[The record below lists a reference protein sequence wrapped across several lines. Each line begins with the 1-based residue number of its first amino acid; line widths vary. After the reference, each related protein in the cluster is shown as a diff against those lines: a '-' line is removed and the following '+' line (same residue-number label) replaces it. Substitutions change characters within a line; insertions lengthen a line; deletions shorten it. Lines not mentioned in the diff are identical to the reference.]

1 MFSIHHKYSVALGAA
16 VIAAISQAPAYAYV
30 QPIYLEMNQSYY
42 LQQGS
47 SIKRVAVTNPE
58 IADVAVVDK
67 RALNVIGKKT
77 GSTSLTVWTA
87 DGMRQD
93 FRICVSGVD
102 SGLAE
107 TIRKAIGLPRVKVE
121 VVGGKVLLTGTVQN
135 QKEKT
140 LAYRV
145 ASLYAGGNG
154 GEDKA
159 LERTLLG
166 EDAQVNDTIDGDD
179 KVINLLEMINPDQIN
194 IEAEVIEINAN
205 DAKQIGI
212 EYGADSSV
220 GTPGTWYANK
230 DGRDITEYYRDW
242 TGKITDSKTYH
253 SNLMRNA
260 GSHWYT
266 RNWLYTHFSDIN
278 AKIHTLVTNGHARII
293 SRPNITTMSGKTA
306 GILVG
311 GEIPYPK
318 KNDNSTSIEY
328 KPYGIKLNLM
338 SPTVDTSGNVTSRVF
353 AEVSRLDWG
362 NAVVVDGFK
371 MPATAK
377 SSAETMVNIPSG
389 MTMVIGG
396 LLNSD
401 DTKNISKIPLL
412 GDIPF
417 IGELFKYHNDTKQ
430 KSEIMILITPRVVN
444 ETTPVAS
451 SQEMKDLY
459 VSDKQ
464 QQAKNPKYDV
474 NDPSLKTAKQEKE
487 DKKAKEK
494 AEAQEQ
500 KKRAEAQAAR
510 DKANAE
516 KAKAEKAEAKNAKKA
531 QKPVQAAEAKTAP
544 DQKSD
549 DSILG
554 KYLNHEALKH

>member
-1 MFSIHHKYSVALGAA
+1 MFSIHHKYCVALGAA
-16 VIAAISQAPAYAYV
+16 VIAAVSQAPAYAYV

-42 LQQGS
+42 LPQGS
-47 SIKRVAVTNPE
+47 AIKRVAVTNPE

-107 TIRKAIGLPRVKVE
+107 IIRKAIGLPKVKVE

-145 ASLYAGGNG
+145 ASLYAGGSG
-154 GEDKA
+154 TEEKA
-159 LERTLLG
+159 KESNLLDG
-166 EDAQVNDTIDGDD
+166 KATVNDSIDGDD

-194 IEAEVIEINAN
+194 IEAEIIEINAN

-230 DGRDITEYYRDW
+230 SGRDITTYRRDKDGNLISE
-242 TGKITDSKTYH
+242 TRH
-253 SNLMRNA
+253 SNLMRDA

-311 GEIPYPK
+311 GEIPYPRK
-318 KNDNSTSIEY
+318 DNNSTFVDS

-338 SPTVDTSGNVTSRVF
+338 SPTVDASGNVTSRVF

-362 NAVVVDGFK
+362 NAVIVDGFK

-417 IGELFKYHNDTKQ
+417 LGELFKYHNDTKQ

-444 ETTPVAS
+444 ETTPVAM
-451 SQEMKDLY
+451 SQKMKDAY
-459 VSDKQ
+459 AEDKQ
-464 QQAKNPKYDV
+464 EQAKMTKVDV
-474 NDPSLKTAKQEKE
+474 NDPALKTSKQEKKE
-487 DKKAKEK
+487 KKAKE
-494 AEAQEQ
+494 AAAQKEKERQ
-500 KKRAEAQAAR
+500 AEAQAAKDR
-510 DKANAE
+510 ANAE
-516 KAKAEKAEAKNAKKA
+516 KAAKASKAKK
-531 QKPVQAAEAKTAP
+531 PAAAKEKKEKKDT
-544 DQKSD
+544 
-549 DSILG
+549 LLN
-554 KYLNHEALKH
+554 KYLDHSVLKEGKAK

>member
-1 MFSIHHKYSVALGAA
+1 MFSIHHKYCVALGAA
-16 VIAAISQAPAYAYV
+16 VIAAVSQAPAYAYV

-42 LQQGS
+42 LPQGS
-47 SIKRVAVTNPE
+47 AIKRVAVTNPE

-166 EDAQVNDTIDGDD
+166 EDAQVNDSIDGDD

-230 DGRDITEYYRDW
+230 SGRDITEYYRDA

-253 SNLMRNA
+253 SNLMRDA

-278 AKIHTLVTNGHARII
+278 AKIHTLVTNGHARVI

-318 KNDNSTSIEY
+318 KDNDSTSIEY

-362 NAVVVDGFK
+362 NAVTVDGFK

-417 IGELFKYHNDTKQ
+417 LGELFKYHNDTKN

-444 ETTPVAS
+444 ETTPVAM
-451 SQEMKDLY
+451 SQKMKDAY
-459 VSDKQ
+459 AEDKQ
-464 QQAKNPKYDV
+464 EQAKLAKVDV
-474 NDPSLKTAKQEKE
+474 NDPNLKTSKQEKKE
-487 DKKAKEK
+487 KKAKE
-494 AEAQEQ
+494 AAA
-500 KKRAEAQAAR
+500 KKEQAA
-510 DKANAE
+510 KAS
-516 KAKAEKAEAKNAKKA
+516 KAKKPAATKEKKDTLLDKSLAHSAIKDGKAK
-531 QKPVQAAEAKTAP
+531 
-544 DQKSD
+544 
-549 DSILG
+549 
-554 KYLNHEALKH
+554 

>member
-1 MFSIHHKYSVALGAA
+1 MFSIHHKYCVALGAA
-16 VIAAISQAPAYAYV
+16 VIAAVSQAPAYAYV

-42 LQQGS
+42 LPQGS
-47 SIKRVAVTNPE
+47 AIKRVAVTNPE

-107 TIRKAIGLPRVKVE
+107 TIRKAIGLPKVKVE

-166 EDAQVNDTIDGDD
+166 EDAQVNDSIDGDD

-194 IEAEVIEINAN
+194 IEAEIIEINSN
-205 DAKQIGI
+205 DAKKIGM
-212 EYGADSSV
+212 EYGSDSAVSEDNV
-220 GTPGTWYANK
+220 GTWYAGETAGK
-230 DGRDITEYYRDW
+230 MRD
-242 TGKITDSKTYH
+242 
-253 SNLMRNA
+253 A

-278 AKIHTLVTNGHARII
+278 AKIHTLVEQGHARVI
-293 SRPNITTMSGKTA
+293 SRPNITTMSSKSA
-306 GILVG
+306 GINIG
-311 GEIPYPK
+311 GEIPYPQVDT
-318 KNDNSTSIEY
+318 NGNVTVQYE
-328 KPYGIKLNLM
+328 PYGIFLNLIN
-338 SPTVDTSGNVTSRVF
+338 PEVDSSGNVTSRLF
-353 AEVSRLDWG
+353 AEVSRLDKTNG
-362 NAVVVDGFK
+362 VAVNGSVW
-371 MPATAK
+371 PAKATRK
-377 SSAETMVNIPSG
+377 AETMVNIPSG

-396 LLNSD
+396 LLDSD
-401 DTKNISKIPLL
+401 DTKTITKIPLL
-412 GDIPF
+412 GDIPLL
-417 IGELFKYHNDTKQ
+417 GELFKYHNDSKQ

-444 ETTPVAS
+444 ETTPVAM
-451 SQEMKDLY
+451 SQKMKDAY
-459 VSDKQ
+459 AEDKQ
-464 QQAKNPKYDV
+464 EQAKLPKVDV
-474 NDPSLKTAKQEKE
+474 NDPDLKSSKQEKKE
-487 DKKAKEK
+487 KKAKE
-494 AEAQEQ
+494 AAAQKE
-500 KKRAEAQAAR
+500 KERRAEAQAAKDR
-510 DKANAE
+510 ANAE
-516 KAKAEKAEAKNAKKA
+516 QAAKASQAKKSAAAKEKKDTLLNKHLDHSVLKDGKAK
-531 QKPVQAAEAKTAP
+531 
-544 DQKSD
+544 
-549 DSILG
+549 
-554 KYLNHEALKH
+554 

>member
-1 MFSIHHKYSVALGAA
+1 MFSIHHKYCVALGAA
-16 VIAAISQAPAYAYV
+16 VIAAVSQAPAYAYV

-42 LQQGS
+42 LPQGS
-47 SIKRVAVTNPE
+47 AIKRVAVTNPE

-93 FRICVSGVD
+93 FSICVSGVD

-107 TIRKAIGLPRVKVE
+107 IIRKAIGLPKVKVE

-166 EDAQVNDTIDGDD
+166 EDAQVNDSIDGDD

-230 DGRDITEYYRDW
+230 SGRDITEYYRDW

-253 SNLMRNA
+253 SNLMRDA

-338 SPTVDTSGNVTSRVF
+338 SPTVDASGNVTSRVF

-417 IGELFKYHNDTKQ
+417 LGELFKYHNDTKQ

-444 ETTPVAS
+444 ETTPVAM
-451 SQEMKDLY
+451 SQKMKDAY
-459 VSDKQ
+459 AEDKQ
-464 QQAKNPKYDV
+464 EQAKMTKVDV
-474 NDPSLKTAKQEKE
+474 NDPALKTSKQEKKE
-487 DKKAKEK
+487 KKAKE
-494 AEAQEQ
+494 AAAQKEKERQ
-500 KKRAEAQAAR
+500 AEAQAAKDR
-510 DKANAE
+510 ANAE
-516 KAKAEKAEAKNAKKA
+516 KAAKASKAKK
-531 QKPVQAAEAKTAP
+531 PAAAKEKKDT
-544 DQKSD
+544 
-549 DSILG
+549 LLN
-554 KYLNHEALKH
+554 KYLDHSVLKDGKAK

>member
-1 MFSIHHKYSVALGAA
+1 MFSIHHKYCVALGAA
-16 VIAAISQAPAYAYV
+16 VIAAVSQAPAYAYV

-42 LQQGS
+42 LPQGS
-47 SIKRVAVTNPE
+47 AIKRVAVTNPE

-107 TIRKAIGLPRVKVE
+107 TIRKAIGLPKVKVE

-166 EDAQVNDTIDGDD
+166 EDAQVNDSIDGDD

-230 DGRDITEYYRDW
+230 SGRDITEYYRDA

-253 SNLMRNA
+253 SNLMRDA

-278 AKIHTLVTNGHARII
+278 AKIHTLVTNGHARVI

-318 KNDNSTSIEY
+318 MDNNSTSIEY

-338 SPTVDTSGNVTSRVF
+338 SPTVDASGNVTSRVF

-362 NAVVVDGFK
+362 NAVTVDGFK

-417 IGELFKYHNDTKQ
+417 LGELFKYHNDTKQ

-444 ETTPVAS
+444 ETTPVAM
-451 SQEMKDLY
+451 SQKMKDAY
-459 VSDKQ
+459 AEDKQ
-464 QQAKNPKYDV
+464 EQAKLPKVDV
-474 NDPSLKTAKQEKE
+474 NDPDLKSSKQEKKE
-487 DKKAKEK
+487 KKAKE
-494 AEAQEQ
+494 AAAQKE
-500 KKRAEAQAAR
+500 KERRAEAQAAKDR
-510 DKANAE
+510 ANAE
-516 KAKAEKAEAKNAKKA
+516 QAAKASKEKKSAAAKEKKDTLLNKHLDHSVLKDGKAK
-531 QKPVQAAEAKTAP
+531 
-544 DQKSD
+544 
-549 DSILG
+549 
-554 KYLNHEALKH
+554 

>member
-1 MFSIHHKYSVALGAA
+1 MFSIHHKYCVALGAA
-16 VIAAISQAPAYAYV
+16 VIAAVSQAPAYAYV

-42 LQQGS
+42 LPQGS
-47 SIKRVAVTNPE
+47 AIKRVAVTNPE

-93 FRICVSGVD
+93 FRVCVSGVD

-107 TIRKAIGLPRVKVE
+107 TIRKAIGLPKVKVE

-154 GEDKA
+154 GDDKA
-159 LERTLLG
+159 LQRTLLG
-166 EDAQVNDTIDGDD
+166 EDAQVDDGLDGDD

-194 IEAEVIEINAN
+194 IEAEVIEINSN

-220 GTPGTWYANK
+220 GSPGTWYANK
-230 DGRDITEYYRDW
+230 SGRDITEYYRDE
-242 TGKITDSKTYH
+242 TGKISGNQTYH

-278 AKIHTLVTNGHARII
+278 ARIHTLVTNGHARVI

-318 KNDNSTSIEY
+318 MNNNSTSIDY
-328 KPYGIKLNLM
+328 KPYGIKLNLL
-338 SPTVDTSGNVTSRVF
+338 SPTVDASGNVTSRVF

-362 NAVVVDGFK
+362 NAVTVDGFK

-396 LLNSD
+396 LLDSD

-417 IGELFKYHNDTKQ
+417 LGELFKYHNDSKQ

-444 ETTPVAS
+444 ETTPVAMT
-451 SQEMKDLY
+451 QKMKDAY
-459 VSDKQ
+459 AEDKQ
-464 QQAKNPKYDV
+464 EQAKMQKVDV
-474 NDPSLKTAKQEKE
+474 NDPALKTSKQEKKE
-487 DKKAKEK
+487 KKAKE
-494 AEAQEQ
+494 AAAQKEKERQ
-500 KKRAEAQAAR
+500 AEAQAAKDR
-510 DKANAE
+510 ANAE
-516 KAKAEKAEAKNAKKA
+516 KAAKASKAKK
-531 QKPVQAAEAKTAP
+531 PAAAKEKKDT
-544 DQKSD
+544 
-549 DSILG
+549 LLN
-554 KYLNHEALKH
+554 KYLDHSVLKDGKAK

>member
-1 MFSIHHKYSVALGAA
+1 MFSIHHKYCVALGAA
-16 VIAAISQAPAYAYV
+16 VIAAVSQAPAYAYV

-42 LQQGS
+42 LPQGS
-47 SIKRVAVTNPE
+47 AIKRVAVTNPE

-107 TIRKAIGLPRVKVE
+107 TIRKAIGLPKVKVE

-145 ASLYAGGNG
+145 ASLYAGGSG
-154 GEDKA
+154 TEDKA
-159 LERTLLG
+159 QERNLLA
-166 EDAQVNDTIDGDD
+166 EDAQVNDSIDGDD

-230 DGRDITEYYRDW
+230 SGRDITTYRYDENGDLKSN
-242 TGKITDSKTYH
+242 TRH
-253 SNLMRNA
+253 SNLMRDA

-306 GILVG
+306 GILNIG
-311 GEIPYPK
+311 GEIPYPQVD
-318 KNDNSTSIEY
+318 KNGNVSVKYE
-328 KPYGIKLNLM
+328 KYGIFLNLIN
-338 SPTVDTSGNVTSRVF
+338 PEVDSSGNVTSRLF
-353 AEVSRLDWG
+353 AEVSRLDKANG
-362 NAVVVDGFK
+362 VAVNGSVW
-371 MPATAK
+371 PAKATRK
-377 SSAETMVNIPSG
+377 AETMVNIPSG

-396 LLNSD
+396 LLDSD
-401 DTKNISKIPLL
+401 DTKMITKIPIL
-412 GDIPF
+412 GDIP
-417 IGELFKYHNDTKQ
+417 ILGELFKYHNDSKQ

-444 ETTPVAS
+444 ETTPVAM
-451 SQEMKDLY
+451 SQKMKDAY
-459 VSDKQ
+459 AEDKQ
-464 QQAKNPKYDV
+464 EQAKQPKVDV
-474 NDPSLKTAKQEKE
+474 NDPDLKSSKQEKKE
-487 DKKAKEK
+487 KKAKE
-494 AEAQEQ
+494 AAAQKE
-500 KKRAEAQAAR
+500 KERRAEAQAAR
-510 DKANAE
+510 DRANAE
-516 KAKAEKAEAKNAKKA
+516 QAAKASKEKKSAAAKEKKDTLLNKHLDHSVLKDGKAK
-531 QKPVQAAEAKTAP
+531 
-544 DQKSD
+544 
-549 DSILG
+549 
-554 KYLNHEALKH
+554 

>member
-1 MFSIHHKYSVALGAA
+1 MFSIHHKYSIALGAA
-16 VIAAISQAPAYAYV
+16 VIAAVSQAPAYAYV

-47 SIKRVAVTNPE
+47 VIKRVAVTNPE

-87 DGMRQD
+87 DGMQQD

-107 TIRKAIGLPRVKVE
+107 IIRKAIGLPKVKVE

-135 QKEKT
+135 QREKT

-166 EDAQVNDTIDGDD
+166 EDAQVDDGLDGDD

-194 IEAEVIEINAN
+194 IEAEVIEINSN
-205 DAKQIGI
+205 DAKEIGI
-212 EYGADSSV
+212 EYGADSKV
-220 GTPGTWYANK
+220 GAPGTWYAGESAGK
-230 DGRDITEYYRDW
+230 TRD
-242 TGKITDSKTYH
+242 
-253 SNLMRNA
+253 A

-278 AKIHTLVTNGHARII
+278 ARIQTLVTNGHARVI

-306 GILVG
+306 GILIG
-311 GEIPYPK
+311 GRIPYPK
-318 KNDNSTSIEY
+318 KNDNSTTIDD

-338 SPTVDTSGNVTSRVF
+338 SPTVDASGNVTSRVF

-362 NAVVVDGFK
+362 NAVMVDGFK
-371 MPATAK
+371 MPATVN

-417 IGELFKYHNDTKQ
+417 LGELFKYHNDSKQ

-444 ETTPVAS
+444 ETTPVAM
-451 SQEMKDLY
+451 SQKMKDAY
-459 VSDKQ
+459 AEDKQ
-464 QQAKNPKYDV
+464 EQAKLPKVDI
-474 NDPSLKTAKQEKE
+474 NDPALKTSKQEKKE
-487 DKKAKEK
+487 QKAKE
-494 AEAQEQ
+494 AAAQKE
-500 KKRAEAQAAR
+500 KERRAEAQAAKDR
-510 DKANAE
+510 ANAE
-516 KAKAEKAEAKNAKKA
+516 KAAKEQKAPAAKNARS
-531 QKPVQAAEAKTAP
+531 AENAKDAKNQQ
-544 DQKSD
+544 DKQGSVLD
-549 DSILG
+549 
-554 KYLNHEALKH
+554 KYLNRDVLGGSASKNK

>member
-1 MFSIHHKYSVALGAA
+1 MFSIHHKYCVALGAA
-16 VIAAISQAPAYAYV
+16 VIAAVSQAPAYAYV

-42 LQQGS
+42 LPQGS
-47 SIKRVAVTNPE
+47 VIKRVAVTNPE

-107 TIRKAIGLPRVKVE
+107 TIRKAIGLPKVKVE

-417 IGELFKYHNDTKQ
+417 LGELFKYHNDTKQ

-444 ETTPVAS
+444 ETTPVAM
-451 SQEMKDLY
+451 SQKMKDAY
-459 VSDKQ
+459 AEDKQ
-464 QQAKNPKYDV
+464 EQAKMTKVDV
-474 NDPSLKTAKQEKE
+474 NDPALKTSKQEKKE
-487 DKKAKEK
+487 KKAKE
-494 AEAQEQ
+494 AAAQKEKERQ
-500 KKRAEAQAAR
+500 AEAQAAKDR
-510 DKANAE
+510 ANAE
-516 KAKAEKAEAKNAKKA
+516 KAAKASKAKK
-531 QKPVQAAEAKTAP
+531 PAAAKEKKEKKDTLLNKNL
-544 DQKSD
+544 DHSVLKD
-549 DSILG
+549 G
-554 KYLNHEALKH
+554 KAK

>member
-1 MFSIHHKYSVALGAA
+1 MFSIHHKYCVALGAA
-16 VIAAISQAPAYAYV
+16 VIAAVSQAPAYAYV

-42 LQQGS
+42 LPQGS
-47 SIKRVAVTNPE
+47 AIKRVAVTNPE

-107 TIRKAIGLPRVKVE
+107 TIRKAIGLPKVKVE

-159 LERTLLG
+159 KERDLLDEG
-166 EDAQVNDTIDGDD
+166 AQVNDGIDGDD

-194 IEAEVIEINAN
+194 IEAEIIEINAN
-205 DAKQIGI
+205 DAKKIGV

-230 DGRDITEYYRDW
+230 SGRDITRYRYDKDGNFKSDTW
-242 TGKITDSKTYH
+242 H
-253 SNLMRNA
+253 SNLMRDA

-278 AKIHTLVTNGHARII
+278 AKIHTLVEKGHARVI
-293 SRPNITTMSGKTA
+293 SRPNITTMSSRSA
-306 GILVG
+306 GINIG
-311 GEIPYPK
+311 GEIPYPQID
-318 KNDNSTSIEY
+318 KNGNVSVKYE
-328 KPYGIKLNLM
+328 KYGIFLNLIN
-338 SPTVDTSGNVTSRVF
+338 PEVDSSGNVTSRLF
-353 AEVSRLDWG
+353 AEVSRLDKANG
-362 NAVVVDGFK
+362 VAVNGSVW
-371 MPATAK
+371 PAKATRK
-377 SSAETMVNIPSG
+377 AETMVNIPSG

-396 LLNSD
+396 LLDSD
-401 DTKNISKIPLL
+401 DAKTITKIPIL
-412 GDIPF
+412 GDIP
-417 IGELFKYHNDTKQ
+417 ILGELFKYHNDSKE

-444 ETTPVAS
+444 ETTPVAM
-451 SQEMKDLY
+451 SQKMKDAY
-459 VSDKQ
+459 AEDKQ
-464 QQAKNPKYDV
+464 EQAKQPKVDV
-474 NDPSLKTAKQEKE
+474 NDPDLKSSKQEKKE
-487 DKKAKEK
+487 KKAKE
-494 AEAQEQ
+494 AAAQKE
-500 KKRAEAQAAR
+500 KERRAEAQAAKDR
-510 DKANAE
+510 ANAE
-516 KAKAEKAEAKNAKKA
+516 QAAKASKEKKSAAAKEKKDTLLNKHLDHSVLKDGKAK
-531 QKPVQAAEAKTAP
+531 
-544 DQKSD
+544 
-549 DSILG
+549 
-554 KYLNHEALKH
+554 

>member
-42 LQQGS
+42 LPQGS
-47 SIKRVAVTNPE
+47 AIKRVAVTNPE

-145 ASLYAGGNG
+145 ASLYAGGSG
-154 GEDKA
+154 TEDKA
-159 LERTLLG
+159 KERQLLS
-166 EDAQVNDTIDGDD
+166 ESASVSDVTDGDD

-194 IEAEVIEINAN
+194 IEAEIIEINSN
-205 DAKQIGI
+205 DAKKLGV
-212 EYGADSSV
+212 EYGSDSAVSEDNV
-220 GTPGTWYANK
+220 GTWYAGETAGK
-230 DGRDITEYYRDW
+230 MRD
-242 TGKITDSKTYH
+242 
-253 SNLMRNA
+253 A

-278 AKIHTLVTNGHARII
+278 TKIHTLVEQGHARVI
-293 SRPNITTMSGKTA
+293 SRPNITTMSSKSA
-306 GILVG
+306 GINIG
-311 GEIPYPK
+311 GEIPYPQVDT
-318 KNDNSTSIEY
+318 NGNVTVQYE
-328 KPYGIKLNLM
+328 PYGIFLNLIN
-338 SPTVDTSGNVTSRVF
+338 PEVDSSGNVTSRLF
-353 AEVSRLDWG
+353 AEVSRLDKTNG
-362 NAVVVDGFK
+362 VAVNGSVW
-371 MPATAK
+371 PAKATRK
-377 SSAETMVNIPSG
+377 AETMVNIPSG

-396 LLNSD
+396 LLDSD
-401 DTKNISKIPLL
+401 DTKTITKIPIL
-412 GDIPF
+412 GDIP
-417 IGELFKYHNDTKQ
+417 ILGELFKYHNDSKQ

>member
-1 MFSIHHKYSVALGAA
+1 MFSIHHKYCVALGAA
-16 VIAAISQAPAYAYV
+16 VIAAVSQAPAYAYV

-47 SIKRVAVTNPE
+47 AIKRVAVTNPE

-107 TIRKAIGLPRVKVE
+107 TIRKAIGLPKVKVE

-145 ASLYAGGNG
+145 ASLYAGGSG
-154 GEDKA
+154 TEDKA
-159 LERTLLG
+159 LERKLLD

-205 DAKQIGI
+205 DAKQIGV

-230 DGRDITEYYRDW
+230 SGREITTYRYDKDGNFKSDTRR
-242 TGKITDSKTYH
+242 
-253 SNLMRNA
+253 SNLMRDA

-318 KNDNSTSIEY
+318 MDDNSTSIEY

-338 SPTVDTSGNVTSRVF
+338 SPTVDASGNVTSRVF

-362 NAVVVDGFK
+362 NAVTVDGFK

-417 IGELFKYHNDTKQ
+417 LGELFKYHNDTKQ

-444 ETTPVAS
+444 ETTPVAM
-451 SQEMKDLY
+451 SQKMKDAY
-459 VSDKQ
+459 AEDKQ
-464 QQAKNPKYDV
+464 EQAKMTKVDV
-474 NDPSLKTAKQEKE
+474 NDPALKTSKQEKKE
-487 DKKAKEK
+487 KKAKE
-494 AEAQEQ
+494 AAAQKE
-500 KKRAEAQAAR
+500 KERRAEAQAAR
-510 DKANAE
+510 DRANAE
-516 KAKAEKAEAKNAKKA
+516 QAAKASKAKKPAAAKEKKDTLLNKHLDHSVLKDGKAK
-531 QKPVQAAEAKTAP
+531 
-544 DQKSD
+544 
-549 DSILG
+549 
-554 KYLNHEALKH
+554 

>member
-1 MFSIHHKYSVALGAA
+1 
-16 VIAAISQAPAYAYV
+16 
-30 QPIYLEMNQSYY
+30 MNQSYD
-42 LQQGS
+42 LPQGS
-47 SIKRVAVTNPE
+47 AIKRVAVTNPE

-107 TIRKAIGLPRVKVE
+107 TIRKAIGLPKVKVE

-166 EDAQVNDTIDGDD
+166 EDAQVNDSIDGDD
-179 KVINLLEMINPDQIN
+179 MVINLLEMINPDQIN

-230 DGRDITEYYRDW
+230 SGREITTYRYDKDGNFKSDTRR
-242 TGKITDSKTYH
+242 
-253 SNLMRNA
+253 SNLMRDA

-278 AKIHTLVTNGHARII
+278 AKIHTLVTNGHARVI

-318 KNDNSTSIEY
+318 KSDNSTSIEY

-417 IGELFKYHNDTKQ
+417 LGELFKYHNDTKQ

-444 ETTPVAS
+444 ETTPVAM
-451 SQEMKDLY
+451 SQKMKDAY
-459 VSDKQ
+459 AEDKQ
-464 QQAKNPKYDV
+464 EQAKLPKVDV
-474 NDPSLKTAKQEKE
+474 NDPDLKSSKQEKKE
-487 DKKAKEK
+487 KKAKE
-494 AEAQEQ
+494 AAAQKE
-500 KKRAEAQAAR
+500 KERRAEAQAAKDR
-510 DKANAE
+510 ANAE
-516 KAKAEKAEAKNAKKA
+516 QAAKASKAKKPAAAKEKKDTLLN
-531 QKPVQAAEAKTAP
+531 
-544 DQKSD
+544 
-549 DSILG
+549 
-554 KYLNHEALKH
+554 KYLDHSVLKDGKAK

>member
-42 LQQGS
+42 LPQGS
-47 SIKRVAVTNPE
+47 AIKRVAVTNPE

-145 ASLYAGGNG
+145 ASLYAGGSGTEN
-154 GEDKA
+154 KA
-159 LERTLLG
+159 KERQLLD
-166 EDAQVNDTIDGDD
+166 ESASVSDVTDGDD

-194 IEAEVIEINAN
+194 IEAEIIEINSN
-205 DAKQIGI
+205 DAKKLGV
-212 EYGADSSV
+212 EYGSDSAVSEDNV
-220 GTPGTWYANK
+220 GTWYAGETAGK
-230 DGRDITEYYRDW
+230 MRD
-242 TGKITDSKTYH
+242 
-253 SNLMRNA
+253 A

-278 AKIHTLVTNGHARII
+278 TKIHTLVEQGHARVI
-293 SRPNITTMSGKTA
+293 SRPNITTMSSKSA
-306 GILVG
+306 GINIG
-311 GEIPYPK
+311 GEIPYPQVDT
-318 KNDNSTSIEY
+318 NGNVTVQYE
-328 KPYGIKLNLM
+328 PYGIFLNLIN
-338 SPTVDTSGNVTSRVF
+338 PEVDSSGNVTSRLF
-353 AEVSRLDWG
+353 AEVSRLDKTNG
-362 NAVVVDGFK
+362 VAVNGSVW
-371 MPATAK
+371 PAKATRK
-377 SSAETMVNIPSG
+377 AETMVNIPSG

-396 LLNSD
+396 LLDSD
-401 DTKNISKIPLL
+401 DTKTITKIPIL
-412 GDIPF
+412 GDIP
-417 IGELFKYHNDTKQ
+417 ILGELFKYHNDSKQ

-444 ETTPVAS
+444 ETTPVAM
-451 SQEMKDLY
+451 SQKLKDAY
-459 VSDKQ
+459 AEDKQ
-464 QQAKNPKYDV
+464 EQAKMAKVDV
-474 NDPSLKTAKQEKE
+474 NDPALKTSKQEKKE
-487 DKKAKEK
+487 KKAKEK

-500 KKRAEAQAAR
+500 KKRAEAQAAK

-516 KAKAEKAEAKNAKKA
+516 KAKAGAEKAKKA
-531 QKPVQAAEAKTAP
+531 QKPAQAAETKSTS

-549 DSILG
+549 GSILG

>member
-1 MFSIHHKYSVALGAA
+1 MFSIHHKYCVALGAA
-16 VIAAISQAPAYAYV
+16 VIAAVSQAPAYAYV

-42 LQQGS
+42 LPQGS
-47 SIKRVAVTNPE
+47 VIKRVAVTNPE

-107 TIRKAIGLPRVKVE
+107 TIRKAIGLPKVKVE

-166 EDAQVNDTIDGDD
+166 EDAQVNDSIDGDD

-417 IGELFKYHNDTKQ
+417 LGELFKYHNDTKQ

-444 ETTPVAS
+444 ETTPVAM
-451 SQEMKDLY
+451 SQKMKDAY
-459 VSDKQ
+459 AEDKQ
-464 QQAKNPKYDV
+464 EQAKMTKVDV
-474 NDPSLKTAKQEKE
+474 NDPALKTSKQEKKE
-487 DKKAKEK
+487 KKAKE
-494 AEAQEQ
+494 AAAQKEKERQ
-500 KKRAEAQAAR
+500 AEAQAAKDR
-510 DKANAE
+510 ANAE
-516 KAKAEKAEAKNAKKA
+516 KAAKASKAKK
-531 QKPVQAAEAKTAP
+531 PAAAKEKKEKKEKKDTLLNKNL
-544 DQKSD
+544 DHSVLKD
-549 DSILG
+549 G
-554 KYLNHEALKH
+554 KAK

>member
-1 MFSIHHKYSVALGAA
+1 MFSIHHKYCVAFGAA
-16 VIAAISQAPAYAYV
+16 VIAAVSQAPAYAYV

-42 LQQGS
+42 LPQGS
-47 SIKRVAVTNPE
+47 AIKRVAVTNPE

-107 TIRKAIGLPRVKVE
+107 IIRKAIGLPKVKVE

-145 ASLYAGGNG
+145 ASLYAGGSG
-154 GEDKA
+154 TEDKA
-159 LERTLLG
+159 KERELLVG
-166 EDAQVNDTIDGDD
+166 KVQVNDSIDGDD

-230 DGRDITEYYRDW
+230 DGREITRYRYDKDGNFKSD
-242 TGKITDSKTYH
+242 TRR
-253 SNLMRNA
+253 SNLMRDA

-278 AKIHTLVTNGHARII
+278 AKIHTLVTNGHARVI

-338 SPTVDTSGNVTSRVF
+338 SPTVDASGNVTSRVF

-417 IGELFKYHNDTKQ
+417 LGELFKYHNDTKQ

-444 ETTPVAS
+444 ETTPVAM
-451 SQEMKDLY
+451 SQKMKDAY
-459 VSDKQ
+459 AVDKQ
-464 QQAKNPKYDV
+464 EQAKMTKVDV
-474 NDPSLKTAKQEKE
+474 NDPALKTSKQEKKE
-487 DKKAKEK
+487 KKAKE
-494 AEAQEQ
+494 AAAQKEKERQ
-500 KKRAEAQAAR
+500 AEAQAAKDR
-510 DKANAE
+510 ANAE
-516 KAKAEKAEAKNAKKA
+516 KAAKASKAKK
-531 QKPVQAAEAKTAP
+531 PAAAKEKKEKKDT
-544 DQKSD
+544 
-549 DSILG
+549 LLN
-554 KYLNHEALKH
+554 KYLDHSVLKEGKAK

>member
-1 MFSIHHKYSVALGAA
+1 MFSIHHKYCVALGAA
-16 VIAAISQAPAYAYV
+16 VIAAVSQAPAYAYV

-42 LQQGS
+42 LPQGS
-47 SIKRVAVTNPE
+47 AIKRVAVTNPE

-107 TIRKAIGLPRVKVE
+107 TIRKAIGLPKVKVE

-145 ASLYAGGNG
+145 ASLYAGGSG
-154 GEDKA
+154 TEDKA
-159 LERTLLG
+159 QERNLLA
-166 EDAQVNDTIDGDD
+166 EDAQVNDSIDGDD

-253 SNLMRNA
+253 SNLMRDA

-278 AKIHTLVTNGHARII
+278 AKIHTLVTNGHARVI

-338 SPTVDTSGNVTSRVF
+338 SPTVDASGNVTSRVF

-417 IGELFKYHNDTKQ
+417 LGELFKYHNDTKQ

-444 ETTPVAS
+444 ETTPVAM
-451 SQEMKDLY
+451 SQKMKDAY
-459 VSDKQ
+459 AEDKQ
-464 QQAKNPKYDV
+464 EQAKMTKVDV
-474 NDPSLKTAKQEKE
+474 NDPALKTSKQEKKE
-487 DKKAKEK
+487 KKAKE
-494 AEAQEQ
+494 AAAQKE
-500 KKRAEAQAAR
+500 KERRAEAQAAKDR
-510 DKANAE
+510 ANAE
-516 KAKAEKAEAKNAKKA
+516 QAAKASKAKKPAAAKEKKDTLLN
-531 QKPVQAAEAKTAP
+531 
-544 DQKSD
+544 
-549 DSILG
+549 
-554 KYLNHEALKH
+554 KYLDHSVLKDGKAK

>member
-1 MFSIHHKYSVALGAA
+1 MFSIHHKYCVALGAA
-16 VIAAISQAPAYAYV
+16 VIAAVSQAPAYAYV

-42 LQQGS
+42 LPQGS
-47 SIKRVAVTNPE
+47 AIKRVAVTNPE

-107 TIRKAIGLPRVKVE
+107 IIRKAIGLPKVKVE

-417 IGELFKYHNDTKQ
+417 LGELFKYHNDTKQ

-444 ETTPVAS
+444 ETTPVAM
-451 SQEMKDLY
+451 SQKMKDAY
-459 VSDKQ
+459 AEDKQ
-464 QQAKNPKYDV
+464 EQAKMTKVDV
-474 NDPSLKTAKQEKE
+474 NDPALKTSKQEKKE
-487 DKKAKEK
+487 KKAKE
-494 AEAQEQ
+494 AAAQKE
-500 KKRAEAQAAR
+500 KERRAEAQAAKDR
-510 DKANAE
+510 ANAE
-516 KAKAEKAEAKNAKKA
+516 KAAKASKAKK
-531 QKPVQAAEAKTAP
+531 PAAAKEKKEKKDTLLNKNL
-544 DQKSD
+544 DHSVLKE
-549 DSILG
+549 G
-554 KYLNHEALKH
+554 KAK

>member
-1 MFSIHHKYSVALGAA
+1 MFSIHHKYCVALGAA
-16 VIAAISQAPAYAYV
+16 VIAAVSQAPAYAYV

-42 LQQGS
+42 LPQGS
-47 SIKRVAVTNPE
+47 AIKRVAVTNPE

-107 TIRKAIGLPRVKVE
+107 IIRKAIGLPKVKVE

-135 QKEKT
+135 QREKT

-145 ASLYAGGNG
+145 ASLYAGGSG
-154 GEDKA
+154 TEDKA
-159 LERTLLG
+159 KERELLVG
-166 EDAQVNDTIDGDD
+166 KVQVNDSIDGDD

-230 DGRDITEYYRDW
+230 SGKNITTHTQGMDGSITSETKHLSD
-242 TGKITDSKTYH
+242 
-253 SNLMRNA
+253 LMRDA

-278 AKIHTLVTNGHARII
+278 AKIHTLVEQGHARVI
-293 SRPNITTMSGKTA
+293 SRPNITTMSSKSA
-306 GILVG
+306 GINIG
-311 GEIPYPK
+311 GEIPYPQVD
-318 KNDNSTSIEY
+318 KNGNVTVKYE
-328 KPYGIKLNLM
+328 PYGIFLNLIN
-338 SPTVDTSGNVTSRVF
+338 PEVDSSGNVTSRLF
-353 AEVSRLDWG
+353 AEVSRLDRANG
-362 NAVVVDGFK
+362 VAVNGSVW
-371 MPATAK
+371 PAKATRK
-377 SSAETMVNIPSG
+377 AETMVNIPSG

-396 LLNSD
+396 LLDSD
-401 DTKNISKIPLL
+401 DTKTITKIPLL
-412 GDIPF
+412 GDIP
-417 IGELFKYHNDTKQ
+417 ILGELFKYHNDSKQ

-444 ETTPVAS
+444 ETTPVAM
-451 SQEMKDLY
+451 SQKMKDAY
-459 VSDKQ
+459 AEDKQ
-464 QQAKNPKYDV
+464 EQAKQPKVDV
-474 NDPSLKTAKQEKE
+474 NDPDLKSSKQEKKE
-487 DKKAKEK
+487 KKAKE
-494 AEAQEQ
+494 AAAQKE
-500 KKRAEAQAAR
+500 KERRAEAQAAR
-510 DKANAE
+510 DRANAE
-516 KAKAEKAEAKNAKKA
+516 QAAKASKAKKSAAAKEKKDTLLNKHLDHSVLKDGKAK
-531 QKPVQAAEAKTAP
+531 
-544 DQKSD
+544 
-549 DSILG
+549 
-554 KYLNHEALKH
+554 

>member
-1 MFSIHHKYSVALGAA
+1 MFSIHHKYCVAFGAA
-16 VIAAISQAPAYAYV
+16 VIAAVSQAPAYAYV

-42 LQQGS
+42 LPQGS
-47 SIKRVAVTNPE
+47 AIKRVAVTNPE

-93 FRICVSGVD
+93 FRVCVSGVD

-107 TIRKAIGLPRVKVE
+107 TIRKAIGLPKVKVE

-154 GEDKA
+154 GDDKA
-159 LERTLLG
+159 LQRTLLG
-166 EDAQVNDTIDGDD
+166 EDAQVDDGLDGDD

-194 IEAEVIEINAN
+194 IEAEVIEINSN

-220 GTPGTWYANK
+220 GSPGTWYANK
-230 DGRDITEYYRDW
+230 SGRDITEYYRDE
-242 TGKITDSKTYH
+242 TGKISGNQTYH

-278 AKIHTLVTNGHARII
+278 ARIHTLVTNGHARVI

-318 KNDNSTSIEY
+318 MNNNSTSIDY
-328 KPYGIKLNLM
+328 KPYGIKLNLL
-338 SPTVDTSGNVTSRVF
+338 SPTVDASGNVTSRVF

-362 NAVVVDGFK
+362 NAVTVDGFK

-396 LLNSD
+396 LLDSD

-417 IGELFKYHNDTKQ
+417 LGELFKYHNDSKQ

-444 ETTPVAS
+444 ETTPVAMT
-451 SQEMKDLY
+451 QKMKDAY
-459 VSDKQ
+459 AEDKQ
-464 QQAKNPKYDV
+464 EQAKMQKVDV
-474 NDPSLKTAKQEKE
+474 NDPALKTSKQEKKE
-487 DKKAKEK
+487 KKAKE
-494 AEAQEQ
+494 AAAQKEKERQ
-500 KKRAEAQAAR
+500 AEAQAAKDR
-510 DKANAE
+510 ANAE
-516 KAKAEKAEAKNAKKA
+516 KAAKASKAKK
-531 QKPVQAAEAKTAP
+531 PAAAKEKKDT
-544 DQKSD
+544 
-549 DSILG
+549 LLN
-554 KYLNHEALKH
+554 KYLDHSVLKDGKAK

>member
-1 MFSIHHKYSVALGAA
+1 MFSIHHKYCVALGAA
-16 VIAAISQAPAYAYV
+16 VIAAVSQAPAYAYV

-47 SIKRVAVTNPE
+47 AIKRVAVTNPE

-107 TIRKAIGLPRVKVE
+107 TIRKAIGLPKVKVE

-145 ASLYAGGNG
+145 ASLYAGGSG
-154 GEDKA
+154 TEDKA
-159 LERTLLG
+159 LERTLLD
-166 EDAQVNDTIDGDD
+166 EDAQVNDSIDGDD

-230 DGRDITEYYRDW
+230 SGRDITEYYRDW

-318 KNDNSTSIEY
+318 MDDNSTSIEY

-362 NAVVVDGFK
+362 NAVTVDGFK

-417 IGELFKYHNDTKQ
+417 LGELFKYHNDTKQ

-444 ETTPVAS
+444 ETTPVAM
-451 SQEMKDLY
+451 SQKMKDAY
-459 VSDKQ
+459 AEDKQ
-464 QQAKNPKYDV
+464 EQAKLPKVDV
-474 NDPSLKTAKQEKE
+474 NDPDLKSSKQEKKE
-487 DKKAKEK
+487 KKAKE
-494 AEAQEQ
+494 AAAQKE
-500 KKRAEAQAAR
+500 KERRAEAQAAR
-510 DKANAE
+510 DRANAE
-516 KAKAEKAEAKNAKKA
+516 KAAKASKEKKSAAAKEKKDTLLNKHLDHSVLKDGKAK
-531 QKPVQAAEAKTAP
+531 
-544 DQKSD
+544 
-549 DSILG
+549 
-554 KYLNHEALKH
+554 

>member
-1 MFSIHHKYSVALGAA
+1 MFSIHHKYCVALGAA
-16 VIAAISQAPAYAYV
+16 VIAAVSQAPAYAYV

-42 LQQGS
+42 LPQGS
-47 SIKRVAVTNPE
+47 AIKRVAVTNPE

-107 TIRKAIGLPRVKVE
+107 IIRKAIGLPKVKVE

-194 IEAEVIEINAN
+194 IEAEIIEINAN

-212 EYGADSSV
+212 EYGADSKV
-220 GTPGTWYANK
+220 GAPGVWYAGESAGK
-230 DGRDITEYYRDW
+230 TRD
-242 TGKITDSKTYH
+242 
-253 SNLMRNA
+253 A

-278 AKIHTLVTNGHARII
+278 ARIHTLVTNGHARII

-306 GILVG
+306 GILIG
-311 GEIPYPK
+311 GKIPYPK
-318 KNDNSTSIEY
+318 KDDNSTTIDD

-338 SPTVDTSGNVTSRVF
+338 SPTVDASGNVTSRVF

-371 MPATAK
+371 MPAMAK

-417 IGELFKYHNDTKQ
+417 LGELFKYHNDTKQ

-444 ETTPVAS
+444 ETTPVAM
-451 SQEMKDLY
+451 SQKMKDAY
-459 VSDKQ
+459 AEDKQ
-464 QQAKNPKYDV
+464 EQAKMTKVDV
-474 NDPSLKTAKQEKE
+474 NDPALKTSKQEKKE
-487 DKKAKEK
+487 KKAKE
-494 AEAQEQ
+494 AAAQKEKERQ
-500 KKRAEAQAAR
+500 AEAQAAKDR
-510 DKANAE
+510 ANAE
-516 KAKAEKAEAKNAKKA
+516 KAAKASKAKK
-531 QKPVQAAEAKTAP
+531 PAAAKEKKEKKDTLLNKNL
-544 DQKSD
+544 DHSVLKD
-549 DSILG
+549 G
-554 KYLNHEALKH
+554 KAK

>member
-1 MFSIHHKYSVALGAA
+1 MFSIHHKYCVALGAA
-16 VIAAISQAPAYAYV
+16 VIAAVSQAPAYAYV

-42 LQQGS
+42 LPQGS
-47 SIKRVAVTNPE
+47 AIKRVAVTNPE

-107 TIRKAIGLPRVKVE
+107 TIRKAIGLPKVKVE

-166 EDAQVNDTIDGDD
+166 EDAQVNDSIDGDD

-230 DGRDITEYYRDW
+230 SGRDITTYRYDENGDLKSN
-242 TGKITDSKTYH
+242 TRH
-253 SNLMRNA
+253 SNLMRDA

-417 IGELFKYHNDTKQ
+417 LGELFKYHNDTKQ

-444 ETTPVAS
+444 ETTPVAM
-451 SQEMKDLY
+451 SQKMKDAY
-459 VSDKQ
+459 AEDKQ
-464 QQAKNPKYDV
+464 EQAKMTKVDV
-474 NDPSLKTAKQEKE
+474 NDPALKTSKQEKKE
-487 DKKAKEK
+487 KKAKE
-494 AEAQEQ
+494 AAAQKEKERQ
-500 KKRAEAQAAR
+500 AEAQAAKDR
-510 DKANAE
+510 ANAE
-516 KAKAEKAEAKNAKKA
+516 KAAKASKAKK
-531 QKPVQAAEAKTAP
+531 PAAAKEKKEKKDTLLNKNL
-544 DQKSD
+544 DHSVLKD
-549 DSILG
+549 G
-554 KYLNHEALKH
+554 KAK

>member
-1 MFSIHHKYSVALGAA
+1 MFSIHHKYCVALGAA
-16 VIAAISQAPAYAYV
+16 VIAAVSQAPAYAYV

-42 LQQGS
+42 LPQGS
-47 SIKRVAVTNPE
+47 AIKRVAVTNPE

-93 FRICVSGVD
+93 FRVCVSGVD

-107 TIRKAIGLPRVKVE
+107 TIRKAIGLPKVKVE

-154 GEDKA
+154 GDDKA
-159 LERTLLG
+159 LQRTLLG
-166 EDAQVNDTIDGDD
+166 EDAQVDDGLDGDD

-194 IEAEVIEINAN
+194 IEAEVIEINSN

-220 GTPGTWYANK
+220 GSPGTWYANK
-230 DGRDITEYYRDW
+230 SGRDITEYYRDE
-242 TGKITDSKTYH
+242 TGKISGNQTYH

-278 AKIHTLVTNGHARII
+278 ARIHTLVTNGHARVI

-318 KNDNSTSIEY
+318 MNNNSTSIDY
-328 KPYGIKLNLM
+328 KPYGIKLNLL
-338 SPTVDTSGNVTSRVF
+338 SPTVDASGNVTSRVF

-362 NAVVVDGFK
+362 NAVTVDGFK

-396 LLNSD
+396 LLDSD

-417 IGELFKYHNDTKQ
+417 LGELFKYHNDSKQ

-444 ETTPVAS
+444 ETTPVAMT
-451 SQEMKDLY
+451 QKMKDAY
-459 VSDKQ
+459 AEDKQ
-464 QQAKNPKYDV
+464 EQAKMQKVDV
-474 NDPSLKTAKQEKE
+474 NDPALKTSKQEKKE
-487 DKKAKEK
+487 KKAKE
-494 AEAQEQ
+494 AAAQKEKERQ
-500 KKRAEAQAAR
+500 AEAQAAKDR
-510 DKANAE
+510 
-516 KAKAEKAEAKNAKKA
+516 AKAEQAAKASKAKK
-531 QKPVQAAEAKTAP
+531 PAAAKEKKDT
-544 DQKSD
+544 
-549 DSILG
+549 LLN
-554 KYLNHEALKH
+554 KYLDHSVLKDGKAK

>member
-1 MFSIHHKYSVALGAA
+1 MFSIHHKYCVALGAA
-16 VIAAISQAPAYAYV
+16 VIAAVSQAPAYAYV

-42 LQQGS
+42 LPQGS
-47 SIKRVAVTNPE
+47 AIKRVAVTNPE

-107 TIRKAIGLPRVKVE
+107 TIRKAIGLPKVKVE

-145 ASLYAGGNG
+145 ASLYAGGG
-154 GEDKA
+154 GTDDKA
-159 LERTLLG
+159 VERTLFD
-166 EDAQVNDTIDGDD
+166 EAKVNDGFDGDD
-179 KVINLLEMINPDQIN
+179 KVINLLEMVNPDQIN
-194 IEAEVIEINAN
+194 IEAEVIEINSK

-212 EYGADSSV
+212 EYGADSKV
-220 GTPGTWYANK
+220 GAPGVWYAGESAGK
-230 DGRDITEYYRDW
+230 TRD
-242 TGKITDSKTYH
+242 
-253 SNLMRNA
+253 A

-278 AKIHTLVTNGHARII
+278 ARIHTLVTNGHARVI

-318 KNDNSTSIEY
+318 MDNNSTSVEY
-328 KPYGIKLNLM
+328 KPYGIKLNLL

-353 AEVSRLDWG
+353 AEVSRLDWN
-362 NAVVVDGFK
+362 NAVTVNGFK
-371 MPATAK
+371 MPATVN

-396 LLNSD
+396 LLDSN

-417 IGELFKYHNDTKQ
+417 IGELFKYHNDTKE

-444 ETTPVAS
+444 ETTPVAM
-451 SQEMKDLY
+451 SQKMKDAY
-459 VSDKQ
+459 AEDKQ
-464 QQAKNPKYDV
+464 EQAKLPKVDV
-474 NDPSLKTAKQEKE
+474 NDPDLKSSKQEKKE
-487 DKKAKEK
+487 KKAKE
-494 AEAQEQ
+494 AAAQKE
-500 KKRAEAQAAR
+500 KERRAEAQAAKASKEKKSAAAKEKKESQGSLL
-510 DKANAE
+510 DKYLDHSVLKDG
-516 KAKAEKAEAKNAKKA
+516 KAK
-531 QKPVQAAEAKTAP
+531 
-544 DQKSD
+544 
-549 DSILG
+549 
-554 KYLNHEALKH
+554 

>member
-1 MFSIHHKYSVALGAA
+1 MFSIHHKYCVALGAA
-16 VIAAISQAPAYAYV
+16 VIAAVSQAPAYAYV

-42 LQQGS
+42 LPQGS
-47 SIKRVAVTNPE
+47 AIKRVAVTNPE

-107 TIRKAIGLPRVKVE
+107 TIRKAIGLPKVKVE

-145 ASLYAGGNG
+145 ASLYAGGSG
-154 GEDKA
+154 TEDKA
-159 LERTLLG
+159 LERTLLD
-166 EDAQVNDTIDGDD
+166 EDAQVNDSIDGDD

-230 DGRDITEYYRDW
+230 SGRDITEYYRDW

-318 KNDNSTSIEY
+318 MDDNSTSIEY

-362 NAVVVDGFK
+362 NAVTVDGFK

-417 IGELFKYHNDTKQ
+417 LGELFKYHNDTKQ

-444 ETTPVAS
+444 ETTPVAM
-451 SQEMKDLY
+451 SQKMKDAY
-459 VSDKQ
+459 AEDKQ
-464 QQAKNPKYDV
+464 EQAKLPKVDV
-474 NDPSLKTAKQEKE
+474 NDPDLKSSKQEKKE
-487 DKKAKEK
+487 KKAKE
-494 AEAQEQ
+494 AAAQKE
-500 KKRAEAQAAR
+500 KERRAEAQAAR
-510 DKANAE
+510 DRANAE
-516 KAKAEKAEAKNAKKA
+516 QAAKASKEKKSAAAKEKKDTLLNKHLDHSVLKDGRAK
-531 QKPVQAAEAKTAP
+531 
-544 DQKSD
+544 
-549 DSILG
+549 
-554 KYLNHEALKH
+554 

>member
-1 MFSIHHKYSVALGAA
+1 MFSIHHKYCVALGAA
-16 VIAAISQAPAYAYV
+16 VIAAVSQAPAYAYV

-42 LQQGS
+42 LPQGS
-47 SIKRVAVTNPE
+47 VIKRVAVTNPE

-107 TIRKAIGLPRVKVE
+107 TIRKAIGLPKVKVE

-166 EDAQVNDTIDGDD
+166 EDAQVNDSIDGDD

-220 GTPGTWYANK
+220 GKPGTWYANK

-417 IGELFKYHNDTKQ
+417 LGELFKYHNDTKQ

-444 ETTPVAS
+444 ETTPVAM
-451 SQEMKDLY
+451 SQKMKDAY
-459 VSDKQ
+459 AEDKQ
-464 QQAKNPKYDV
+464 EQAKMTKVDV
-474 NDPSLKTAKQEKE
+474 NDPALKTSKQEKKE
-487 DKKAKEK
+487 KKAKE
-494 AEAQEQ
+494 AAAQKEKERQ
-500 KKRAEAQAAR
+500 AEAQAAKDR
-510 DKANAE
+510 ANAE
-516 KAKAEKAEAKNAKKA
+516 KAAKASKAKK
-531 QKPVQAAEAKTAP
+531 PAAAKEKKEKKEKKDTLLNKNL
-544 DQKSD
+544 DHSVLKD
-549 DSILG
+549 G
-554 KYLNHEALKH
+554 KAK

>member
-1 MFSIHHKYSVALGAA
+1 MFSIHHKYCVALGAA
-16 VIAAISQAPAYAYV
+16 VIAAVSQAPAYAYV

-47 SIKRVAVTNPE
+47 VIKRVAVTNPQ

-107 TIRKAIGLPRVKVE
+107 TIRKAIGLPKVKVE

-145 ASLYAGGNG
+145 ASLYAGGSG
-154 GEDKA
+154 TEDKA
-159 LERTLLG
+159 QERNLLA
-166 EDAQVNDTIDGDD
+166 EDAQVNDSIDGDD

-212 EYGADSSV
+212 EYRADSSV

-230 DGRDITEYYRDW
+230 SGRDITEDYRDE
-242 TGKITDSKTYH
+242 TGKISGNQTYH
-253 SNLMRNA
+253 SNLMRDA

-293 SRPNITTMSGKTA
+293 SRPNITTMSGKRA
-306 GILVG
+306 GILGG

-318 KNDNSTSIEY
+318 MDNNSTSIEY

-338 SPTVDTSGNVTSRVF
+338 SPTVDASGNVTSRVF

-417 IGELFKYHNDTKQ
+417 LGELFKYHNDTKQ

-444 ETTPVAS
+444 ETTPVAM
-451 SQEMKDLY
+451 SQKMKDAY
-459 VSDKQ
+459 AEDKQ
-464 QQAKNPKYDV
+464 EQAKQPKVDV
-474 NDPSLKTAKQEKE
+474 NDPDLKSSKQEKKE
-487 DKKAKEK
+487 KKAKE
-494 AEAQEQ
+494 AAAQKE
-500 KKRAEAQAAR
+500 KERRAEAQAAKDR
-510 DKANAE
+510 ANAE
-516 KAKAEKAEAKNAKKA
+516 QAAKASKEKKSAAAKEKKDTLLNKHLDHSVLKDGKAK
-531 QKPVQAAEAKTAP
+531 
-544 DQKSD
+544 
-549 DSILG
+549 
-554 KYLNHEALKH
+554 

>member
-1 MFSIHHKYSVALGAA
+1 MFSIHHKYCVALGAA
-16 VIAAISQAPAYAYV
+16 VIAAVSQAPAYAYV

-42 LQQGS
+42 LPQGS
-47 SIKRVAVTNPE
+47 AIKRVAVTNPE

-107 TIRKAIGLPRVKVE
+107 TIRKAIGLPKVKVE

-145 ASLYAGGNG
+145 ASLYAGGSG
-154 GEDKA
+154 TEEKA
-159 LERTLLG
+159 KESNLLDG
-166 EDAQVNDTIDGDD
+166 KATVNDSIDGDD

-194 IEAEVIEINAN
+194 IEAEIIEINAN

-212 EYGADSSV
+212 EYGADSKV
-220 GTPGTWYANK
+220 GAPGVWYAGESAGK
-230 DGRDITEYYRDW
+230 TRD
-242 TGKITDSKTYH
+242 
-253 SNLMRNA
+253 A

-278 AKIHTLVTNGHARII
+278 ARIHTLVTNGHARVI

-318 KNDNSTSIEY
+318 KNNDSTTVDT

-371 MPATAK
+371 MPATVN

-417 IGELFKYHNDTKQ
+417 LGELFKYHNDTKQ

-444 ETTPVAS
+444 ETTPVAM
-451 SQEMKDLY
+451 SQKMKDAY
-459 VSDKQ
+459 AEDKQ
-464 QQAKNPKYDV
+464 EQAKMTKVDV
-474 NDPSLKTAKQEKE
+474 NDPDLKSSKQEKKE
-487 DKKAKEK
+487 KKAKE
-494 AEAQEQ
+494 AAAQKEKERQ
-500 KKRAEAQAAR
+500 AEAQAAKDR
-510 DKANAE
+510 ANAE
-516 KAKAEKAEAKNAKKA
+516 KAAKASKAKK
-531 QKPVQAAEAKTAP
+531 PAAAKEKKDTLLNKHL
-544 DQKSD
+544 DHSVLKD
-549 DSILG
+549 G
-554 KYLNHEALKH
+554 KAK

>member
-1 MFSIHHKYSVALGAA
+1 MFSIHHKYCVALGAA
-16 VIAAISQAPAYAYV
+16 VIAAVSQAPAYAYV

-42 LQQGS
+42 LPQGS
-47 SIKRVAVTNPE
+47 AIKRVAVTNPE

-107 TIRKAIGLPRVKVE
+107 TIRKAIGLPKVKVE

-159 LERTLLG
+159 KKRDLLDEG
-166 EDAQVNDTIDGDD
+166 AQVNDGIDGDD

-194 IEAEVIEINAN
+194 IEAEIIEINAN

-230 DGRDITEYYRDW
+230 SGRDITTYRRDKDGNLISE
-242 TGKITDSKTYH
+242 TRH
-253 SNLMRNA
+253 SNLMRDA

-278 AKIHTLVTNGHARII
+278 AKIHTLVEKGHARVI
-293 SRPNITTMSGKTA
+293 SRPNITTMSSRSA
-306 GILVG
+306 GL
-311 GEIPYPK
+311 
-318 KNDNSTSIEY
+318 
-328 KPYGIKLNLM
+328 
-338 SPTVDTSGNVTSRVF
+338 
-353 AEVSRLDWG
+353 
-362 NAVVVDGFK
+362 
-371 MPATAK
+371 
-377 SSAETMVNIPSG
+377 
-389 MTMVIGG
+389 
-396 LLNSD
+396 
-401 DTKNISKIPLL
+401 
-412 GDIPF
+412 
-417 IGELFKYHNDTKQ
+417 
-430 KSEIMILITPRVVN
+430 
-444 ETTPVAS
+444 
-451 SQEMKDLY
+451 
-459 VSDKQ
+459 
-464 QQAKNPKYDV
+464 
-474 NDPSLKTAKQEKE
+474 
-487 DKKAKEK
+487 
-494 AEAQEQ
+494 
-500 KKRAEAQAAR
+500 AR
-510 DKANAE
+510 
-516 KAKAEKAEAKNAKKA
+516 
-531 QKPVQAAEAKTAP
+531 
-544 DQKSD
+544 
-549 DSILG
+549 
-554 KYLNHEALKH
+554 

>member
-1 MFSIHHKYSVALGAA
+1 MFSIHHKYCVALGAA
-16 VIAAISQAPAYAYV
+16 VIAAVSQAPAYAYV

-42 LQQGS
+42 LPQGS
-47 SIKRVAVTNPE
+47 VIKRVAVTNPE

-107 TIRKAIGLPRVKVE
+107 TIRKAIGLPKVKVE

-417 IGELFKYHNDTKQ
+417 LGELFKYHNDTKQ

-444 ETTPVAS
+444 ETTPVAM
-451 SQEMKDLY
+451 SQKMKDAY
-459 VSDKQ
+459 AEDKQ
-464 QQAKNPKYDV
+464 EQAKMTKVDV
-474 NDPSLKTAKQEKE
+474 NDPALKTSKQEKKE
-487 DKKAKEK
+487 KKAKE
-494 AEAQEQ
+494 AAAQKEKERQ
-500 KKRAEAQAAR
+500 AEAQAAKDR
-510 DKANAE
+510 ANAE
-516 KAKAEKAEAKNAKKA
+516 KAAKASKAKK
-531 QKPVQAAEAKTAP
+531 PAAAKEKKEKKDTLLNKNL
-544 DQKSD
+544 DHSVLKE
-549 DSILG
+549 G
-554 KYLNHEALKH
+554 KAK

>member
-1 MFSIHHKYSVALGAA
+1 MFSIHHKYCVALGAA
-16 VIAAISQAPAYAYV
+16 VIAAVSQAPAYAYV

-47 SIKRVAVTNPE
+47 VIKRVAVTNPE

-93 FRICVSGVD
+93 FRVCVSGVD

-107 TIRKAIGLPRVKVE
+107 TIRKAIGLPKVKVE

-145 ASLYAGGNG
+145 ASLYAGGSG
-154 GEDKA
+154 TEDKA
-159 LERTLLG
+159 LERKLLDK
-166 EDAQVNDTIDGDD
+166 DAQVNDTIDGDD

-194 IEAEVIEINAN
+194 IEAEIIEINSK

-212 EYGADSSV
+212 EYGADSKV
-220 GTPGTWYANK
+220 GAPGVWYAGESAGK
-230 DGRDITEYYRDW
+230 TRD
-242 TGKITDSKTYH
+242 
-253 SNLMRNA
+253 A

-278 AKIHTLVTNGHARII
+278 ARIHTLVTNGHARVI

-311 GEIPYPK
+311 GEIPYPQ
-318 KNDNSTSIEY
+318 KNNDSTTVVT

-362 NAVVVDGFK
+362 NAVTVDGFK
-371 MPATAK
+371 MPATVN

-417 IGELFKYHNDTKQ
+417 LGELFKYHNDTKQ

-444 ETTPVAS
+444 ETTPVAM
-451 SQEMKDLY
+451 SQKMKDAY
-459 VSDKQ
+459 AEDKQ
-464 QQAKNPKYDV
+464 EQAKLPKVDV
-474 NDPSLKTAKQEKE
+474 NDPDLKSSKQEKKE
-487 DKKAKEK
+487 NKAKE
-494 AEAQEQ
+494 AAAQKE
-500 KKRAEAQAAR
+500 KERRAEAQAAKDR
-510 DKANAE
+510 ANAE
-516 KAKAEKAEAKNAKKA
+516 QAAKASKAKKPAAAKEKKDTLLNKHLDHSVLKEGKAK
-531 QKPVQAAEAKTAP
+531 
-544 DQKSD
+544 
-549 DSILG
+549 
-554 KYLNHEALKH
+554 

>member
-1 MFSIHHKYSVALGAA
+1 MFSIHHKYCVALGAA
-16 VIAAISQAPAYAYV
+16 VIAAVSQAPAYAYV

-42 LQQGS
+42 LPQGS
-47 SIKRVAVTNPE
+47 AIKRVAVTNPE

-107 TIRKAIGLPRVKVE
+107 TIRKAIGLPKVKVE

-166 EDAQVNDTIDGDD
+166 EDAQVNDSFDGDD

-230 DGRDITEYYRDW
+230 SGKNSTTHTRGMDGSITSETKHLSD
-242 TGKITDSKTYH
+242 
-253 SNLMRNA
+253 LMRDA

-278 AKIHTLVTNGHARII
+278 AKIHTLVEKGHARVI
-293 SRPNITTMSGKTA
+293 SRPNITTMSSKSA
-306 GILVG
+306 GINIG
-311 GEIPYPK
+311 GEIPYPQVD
-318 KNDNSTSIEY
+318 KNGNVTVKYE
-328 KPYGIKLNLM
+328 PYGIFLNLIN
-338 SPTVDTSGNVTSRVF
+338 PEVDSSGNVTSRLF
-353 AEVSRLDWG
+353 AEVSRLDKANG
-362 NAVVVDGFK
+362 VAVNGSVW
-371 MPATAK
+371 PAKATRK
-377 SSAETMVNIPSG
+377 AETMVNIPSG

-396 LLNSD
+396 LLDSD
-401 DTKNISKIPLL
+401 DAKTITKIPIL
-412 GDIPF
+412 GDIP
-417 IGELFKYHNDTKQ
+417 ILGELFKYHNDSKE

-444 ETTPVAS
+444 ETTPVAM
-451 SQEMKDLY
+451 SQKMKDAY
-459 VSDKQ
+459 AEDKQ
-464 QQAKNPKYDV
+464 EQAKLPKVDV
-474 NDPSLKTAKQEKE
+474 NDPDLKSSKQEKKE
-487 DKKAKEK
+487 KKAKE
-494 AEAQEQ
+494 AAAQKE
-500 KKRAEAQAAR
+500 KERRAEAQAAKDR
-510 DKANAE
+510 ANAE
-516 KAKAEKAEAKNAKKA
+516 QAAKASKEKKSAAAKEKKDTLLNKHLDHSVLKDGKAK
-531 QKPVQAAEAKTAP
+531 
-544 DQKSD
+544 
-549 DSILG
+549 
-554 KYLNHEALKH
+554 

>member
-1 MFSIHHKYSVALGAA
+1 MFSIHHKYCVALGAA
-16 VIAAISQAPAYAYV
+16 VIAAVSQAPAYAYV

-42 LQQGS
+42 LPQGS
-47 SIKRVAVTNPE
+47 AIKRVAVTNPE

-107 TIRKAIGLPRVKVE
+107 TIRKAIGLPKVKVE

-159 LERTLLG
+159 KERDLLA
-166 EDAQVNDTIDGDD
+166 EDAQVNDGIDGDD

-194 IEAEVIEINAN
+194 IEAEIIEINAN

-230 DGRDITEYYRDW
+230 SGKNSTTHTQGMDGSITTETTHLSD
-242 TGKITDSKTYH
+242 
-253 SNLMRNA
+253 LMRDA

-278 AKIHTLVTNGHARII
+278 AKIHTLVEKGHARVI
-293 SRPNITTMSGKTA
+293 SRPNITTMSSKSA
-306 GILVG
+306 GINIG
-311 GEIPYPK
+311 GEIPYPQVD
-318 KNDNSTSIEY
+318 KNGNVTVKYE
-328 KPYGIKLNLM
+328 PYGIFLNLIN
-338 SPTVDTSGNVTSRVF
+338 PEVDSSGNVTSRLF
-353 AEVSRLDWG
+353 AEVSRLDRANG
-362 NAVVVDGFK
+362 VAVNGSVW
-371 MPATAK
+371 PAKATRK
-377 SSAETMVNIPSG
+377 AETMVNIPSG

-396 LLNSD
+396 LLDSD
-401 DTKNISKIPLL
+401 DTKTITKIPLL
-412 GDIPF
+412 GDIP
-417 IGELFKYHNDTKQ
+417 ILGELFKYHNDSKE

-444 ETTPVAS
+444 ETTPVAM
-451 SQEMKDLY
+451 SQKMKDAY
-459 VSDKQ
+459 AEDKQ
-464 QQAKNPKYDV
+464 EQAKQPKVDV
-474 NDPSLKTAKQEKE
+474 NDPDLKSSKQEKKE
-487 DKKAKEK
+487 KKAKE
-494 AEAQEQ
+494 AAAQKE
-500 KKRAEAQAAR
+500 KERRAEAQAAKDR
-510 DKANAE
+510 ANAE
-516 KAKAEKAEAKNAKKA
+516 QAAKASKEKKSAAAKEKKDTLLNKHLDHSVLKDGKAK
-531 QKPVQAAEAKTAP
+531 
-544 DQKSD
+544 
-549 DSILG
+549 
-554 KYLNHEALKH
+554 

>member
-1 MFSIHHKYSVALGAA
+1 MFSIHHKYCVALGAA
-16 VIAAISQAPAYAYV
+16 VIAAVSQAPAYAYV

-42 LQQGS
+42 LPQGS
-47 SIKRVAVTNPE
+47 AIKRVAVTNPE

-107 TIRKAIGLPRVKVE
+107 TIRKAIGLPKVKVE

-140 LAYRV
+140 LAYRI
-145 ASLYAGGNG
+145 ASLYAGGG
-154 GEDKA
+154 GTDDKA
-159 LERTLLG
+159 VERTLFD
-166 EDAQVNDTIDGDD
+166 EAKVNDGFDGDD
-179 KVINLLEMINPDQIN
+179 KVINLLEMVNPDQIN
-194 IEAEVIEINAN
+194 IEAEVIEINSK

-212 EYGADSSV
+212 EYGADSKV
-220 GTPGTWYANK
+220 GAPGVWYAGESAVK
-230 DGRDITEYYRDW
+230 TRD
-242 TGKITDSKTYH
+242 
-253 SNLMRNA
+253 A

-278 AKIHTLVTNGHARII
+278 ARIHTLVTNGHARVI

-318 KNDNSTSIEY
+318 MDNNSTSVEY
-328 KPYGIKLNLM
+328 KPYGIKLNLL

-353 AEVSRLDWG
+353 AEVSRLDWN
-362 NAVVVDGFK
+362 NAVMVNGFK
-371 MPATAK
+371 MPATVN

-396 LLNSD
+396 LLDSN

-417 IGELFKYHNDTKQ
+417 LGELFKYHNDTKE

-444 ETTPVAS
+444 ETTPVAM
-451 SQEMKDLY
+451 SQKMKDAY
-459 VSDKQ
+459 AEDKQ
-464 QQAKNPKYDV
+464 EQAKLPKVDV
-474 NDPSLKTAKQEKE
+474 NDPDLKSSKQEKKE
-487 DKKAKEK
+487 KKAKE
-494 AEAQEQ
+494 AAAQKE
-500 KKRAEAQAAR
+500 KERRAEAQAAKDR
-510 DKANAE
+510 ANAE
-516 KAKAEKAEAKNAKKA
+516 QAAKASKAKKPAAAKEKKDTLLNKHLDHSVLKDGKAK
-531 QKPVQAAEAKTAP
+531 
-544 DQKSD
+544 
-549 DSILG
+549 
-554 KYLNHEALKH
+554 